1 MKLNKS
7 TVVLI
12 LSLLVGIIFFLL
24 YKKYQE
30 LNEQTTDAIQSIPIS
45 AAVIVETD
53 NWNSSLNEIENTTI
67 WNTISNSNNWIE
79 IKKTIEQLSSK
90 VQNSEELIHFINNQK
105 LYLSLHHS
113 TNDFYIFIS
122 TACTAEELKLIETND
137 SLIGNF
143 KSREYDGVKVFEL
156 ENNWNLCHH
165 KDILFMSSSSLLIED
180 GIRQLNNEISL
191 LDKAYPTGI
200 IAMCISFSST
210 KYIFAICRKL

>member
-67 WNTISNSNNWIE
+67 WNTISNSNNWI
-79 IKKTIEQLSSK
+79 
-90 VQNSEELIHFINNQK
+90 
-105 LYLSLHHS
+105 
-113 TNDFYIFIS
+113 
-122 TACTAEELKLIETND
+122 
-137 SLIGNF
+137 
-143 KSREYDGVKVFEL
+143 
-156 ENNWNLCHH
+156 
-165 KDILFMSSSSLLIED
+165 
-180 GIRQLNNEISL
+180 
-191 LDKAYPTGI
+191 
-200 IAMCISFSST
+200 
-210 KYIFAICRKL
+210 